1 MRVLLL
7 LRGSAGCGKSTWIE
21 QNGLKPYTLS
31 SDDIRLMYCAP
42 EMNAAGDTQI
52 SQHCDRAVWDTLFH
66 ILESRMARG
75 EFTVIDACNSK
86 TSELTRYRDLC
97 AEYRYRIYCVDFTDI
112 PIEETKRRNRMRPAY
127 KQVPDEAIDKM
138 YARFETQGIPSR
150 ITVIKP
156 DELDTIW
163 YKKSR
168 VQYRKIHVIGD
179 VHGCNTALQS
189 YLSAHGGIKDD
200 ELYIFVGDYI
210 DRGIENADTLE
221 FLLSIY
227 QKPNVMLLEGN
238 HERRLWE
245 WANDVVTDSV
255 EFETQTVSD
264 FRRAGIDKSE
274 VRQLYRK
281 FCQCAYFAYG
291 DKTYFISHGGI
302 SKIPDNLTLM
312 STQQMIRGTG
322 GYSESGAADAAFARY
337 AEASGEYTVQIH
349 GHRNA
354 SHEDVRIN
362 KYAYNLEGG
371 VEFGGCLRCLQIDE
385 YGEITV
391 FETKNE
397 IVSPR
402 YVKNA
407 DDDKTCEQ
415 LDSDLG
421 KIIIEMRKN
430 SLIKESIFGD
440 VSSFNFTKRAF
451 YDKAWDDMTMRARGL
466 YINVPKTKVVARAY
480 EKFFNINERPET
492 KLDVLM
498 HTLSF
503 PVRAYVKENGF
514 LGIVSYN
521 EEDDSLFITT
531 KSAPNGSM
539 AEILRDMLYKTVSG
553 EILDE
558 IKAFVKA
565 NDVSMVFECI
575 DMEHDP
581 HIIEYP
587 ESKLVLLDIIKNS
600 MRFEKLPYEDV
611 QKYAAAFHLPCKEFA
626 YVIEDSQEFY
636 DWYRMVLEEDY
647 TYKGRRIEGF
657 VIEDQRGMQVK
668 LKLAYYNFWK
678 FMRGLSYEILKC
690 GSIDGKKTAALT
702 TPLANHY
709 YAWIQTQYNPET
721 RLENPEN
728 ICSLRRRFFASEDGA
743 KFADKKGE
751 TT

>member
-7 LRGSAGCGKSTWIE
+7 LRGAPGCGKSTWIE
-21 QNGLKPYTLS
+21 KNGLKNYALS
-31 SDDIRLMYCAP
+31 ADDIRMMYSSV
-42 EMNAAGDTQI
+42 EISETGREQI
-52 SQHCDRAVWDTLFH
+52 SQNHDHEVWDTLFH
-66 ILESRMARG
+66 ILRSRMERG
-75 EFTVIDACNSK
+75 EFTVIDATNSK
-86 TSELTRYRDLC
+86 TSEMNRYRDLC
-97 AEYRYRIYCVDFTDI
+97 VEYRYRIYCVDFTDI
-112 PIEETKRRNRMRPAY
+112 PIEEAKRRNSLRPEY
-127 KQVPDEAIDKM
+127 KTVPDSAVDKI
-138 YARFETQGIPSR
+138 YARFATQKIPAK
-150 ITVIKP
+150 ITVISP
-156 DELDTIW
+156 DELDKIW
-163 YKKSR
+163 YHKHKLEG
-168 VQYRKIHVIGD
+168 YKKIHVIGD
-179 VHGCNTALQS
+179 IHGCYTCMKS
-189 YLSAHGGIKDD
+189 YFDTNGGIKDD
-200 ELYIFVGDYI
+200 EYYIFVGDYI
-210 DRGIENADTLE
+210 DRGIENADVVK

-227 QKPNVMLLEGN
+227 EKSNVLLLEGN

-245 WANDVVTDSV
+245 WSNDIVTDSM
-255 EFETQTVSD
+255 EFETQTAHELRKNQVNKTD
-264 FRRAGIDKSE
+264 VRR
-274 VRQLYRK
+274 LYRRL
-281 FCQCAYFAYG
+281 CQCAYFEYG
-291 DKTYFISHGGI
+291 NHTYFVSHGGI
-302 SKIPDNLTLM
+302 SMIPENLTLVPT
-312 STQQMIRGTG
+312 SNMIRGTG
-322 GYSESGAADAAFARY
+322 TYKDARVVDDTFERIMGDSY
-337 AEASGEYTVQIH
+337 IQIH
-349 GHRNA
+349 GHRNP
-354 SHEDVRIN
+354 SGEPVMVNNHS
-362 KYAYNLEGG
+362 YNLENG
-371 VEFGGCLRCLQIDE
+371 IE
-385 YGEITV
+385 YGGFFRCMQVDENGTIFTHEIKNTV
-391 FETKNE
+391 FSDRFAAKEDTGK
-397 IVSPR
+397 IR
-402 YVKNA
+402 
-407 DDDKTCEQ
+407 Q
-415 LDSDLG
+415 LDADIG
-421 KIIIEMRKN
+421 RAVVEMRKSN
-430 SLIKESIFGD
+430 LIKESAFGD
-440 VSSFNFTKRAF
+440 ISSFNFTKRAF
-451 YDKAWDDMTMRARGL
+451 FDKAWDDMTMRARGL
-466 YINVPKTKVVARAY
+466 YINVPKTKIVARAY

-531 KSAPNGSM
+531 KSAPNGPM

-575 DMEHDP
+575 DMERDP

-626 YVIEDSQEFY
+626 YIIEDSQEFY

-657 VIEDQRGMQVK
+657 VIEDERGTQVK

-678 FMRGLSYEILKC
+678 FMRSISYEILRC

-709 YAWIQTQYNPET
+709 FAWIQTQYNPET